1 MSAVSND
8 HRLKAL
14 ASLGHAAGHA
24 ERMSALTAG
33 EARCGDPVLS
43 GLATCAVVEA
53 LVYIG
58 DQIGRV
64 ADEVAE
70 AQKVGGPLSA
80 IAAALSRTMTAL
92 TVATARR
99 DSLVRYARRY
109 THSNDA
115 AEDAV
120 QAATLIALGHP
131 DVTGPSAYAWL
142 KTVVR
147 HEAYRCG
154 RMVGDV
160 ALEDLPEVG
169 RSHRTSTS

>member
-1 MSAVSND
+1 
-8 HRLKAL
+8 
-14 ASLGHAAGHA
+14 
-24 ERMSALTAG
+24 
-33 EARCGDPVLS
+33 
-43 GLATCAVVEA
+43 
-53 LVYIG
+53 
-58 DQIGRV
+58 
-64 ADEVAE
+64 
-70 AQKVGGPLSA
+70 
-80 IAAALSRTMTAL
+80 MTAL

-120 QAATLIALGHP
+120 QAATLIALERP
-131 DVTGPSAYAWL
+131 DVTGPSVYAWL

-169 RSHRTSTS
+169 TEPPDIDELMDVRAALAALRPDERRALIGKASGLSYAELAEVLDWTYTKVNRCLTEGRRAARESLTLT